1 MFLIQDVDEDLGFSG
16 SGDWKVGW
24 KIRGSPPY
32 LVTEVQVTGTQCLLR
47 YDDLAELIRSLY
59 GNHSVALVSVYYVI

>member
-24 KIRGSPPY
+24 KIRGSPP
-32 LVTEVQVTGTQCLLR
+32 LSGDGGTGNWHTVPSEV
-47 YDDLAELIRSLY
+47 
-59 GNHSVALVSVYYVI
+59 